1 MTKPALHICIVT
13 SEVVGPFKNGGIGT
27 SMTGLAQTLAGQG
40 YKVTLLFTAGK
51 GFSPQSKA
59 QWSRHYQ
66 SIGIDLRWID
76 HRLASTIAGP
86 LADCDYT
93 VPYLVYRA
101 LGSIS
106 ADIVQFNDCMGEG
119 LYYLA
124 MHRLGCGVS
133 NQRCVVALHSPTE
146 WIWAINRNLPE
157 SLLHAAFSHAERLSV
172 ATCDQLWSPS
182 RYLLDWIHDRG
193 FAVPE
198 HAHVQQYALP
208 KLPLF
213 TGDWAEEIVNEGS
226 APRPAREI
234 IFFGRIEERK
244 GIKLFCEALTL
255 IEPMLVELG
264 VYVTFL
270 GKESTVGGQPAFAYL
285 DQQSS
290 HWRFTTRRIVDLGQQ
305 EAIDYIRARPA
316 IAVMASPADNSPC
329 TVYEALAHRLPFI
342 AARTG
347 GIPELIAADDHGD
360 VLFDYDAAALA
371 ERLKVAVTIG
381 IAPARAAQPQSLSRA
396 AWGELFPQWY
406 AQRFPERPCEALRP
420 LALLVDHPPGG
431 DAAATLATCAVTEA
445 ARIIVVDRAGHQDW
459 RTLAPHVTVVRD
471 LAGLTAELGGLFDHL
486 LLCIRSGIGLIEPR
500 LPALRA
506 AMQSSEVDML
516 MPFALVGEGEAE
528 RCITTLGASASFCYF
543 AGAMHAGVLS
553 VKGDAALRAIAG
565 RDLVSEMEFF
575 GLPDLLVTAGLIC
588 LPYAE
593 PVAHHGST
601 LIPEQG
607 NRRTRERIAAYAAVD
622 GVERFYL
629 TALASSR
636 AAGVVGSGR
645 LRRMRQ
651 WLDAH
656 GAGWL
661 GVLARRGRLRAVLM
675 ALFGRR
681 QV

>member
-27 SMTGLAQTLAGQG
+27 SMTGLAQSLADQG
-40 YKVTLLFTAGK
+40 FRVTLLFTAGK

-59 QWSRHYQ
+59 IWSQQYQ
-66 SIGIDLRWID
+66 SIGIELLWID
-76 HRLASTIAGP
+76 HRLASAIAGP
-86 LADCDYT
+86 LAACDFA
-93 VPYLVYRA
+93 VPYLVYQA
-101 LGSIS
+101 LGSIG

-124 MHRLGCGVS
+124 MHRLGCGIA

-157 SLLHAAFSHAERLSV
+157 FLVQAAFSHAERLSV

-182 RYLLDWIHDRG
+182 RYLLDWVRDRG
-193 FAVPE
+193 FAVQS
-198 HAHVQQYALP
+198 HAVVQQYALP
-208 KLPLF
+208 KLPMF
-213 TGDWAEEIVNEGS
+213 AGEWAVEIADKGG
-226 APRPAREI
+226 APQPAREI
-234 IFFGRIEERK
+234 VFFGRIEERK
-244 GIKLFCEALTL
+244 GIKLFCEALTM
-255 IEPMLVELG
+255 IEPTLVELG

-270 GKESTVGGQPAFAYL
+270 GKESTVGGQRAFDYL

-290 HWRFTTRRIVDLGQQ
+290 HWRFTSRRLSDLGQQ
-305 EAIDYIRARPA
+305 EAINYIQSHSAL
-316 IAVMASPADNSPC
+316 AVMASPADNSPC
-329 TVYEALAHRLPFI
+329 TVYEALAHDLPFI

-347 GIPELIAADDHGD
+347 GIPELIAAADHAHI
-360 VLFDYDAAALA
+360 LFDYSADALA
-371 ERLKVAVTIG
+371 ERLRVAVTVG
-381 IAPARAAQPQSLSRA
+381 IAPARAAQLQSLSRA
-396 AWGELFPQWY
+396 AWGELFPHWHT
-406 AQRFPERPCEALRP
+406 QRFPEPPYEAERP
-420 LALLVDHPPGG
+420 LALLVDHWPGS
-431 DAAATLATCAVTEA
+431 DIAATLASCEVADT
-445 ARIIVVDRAGHQDW
+445 ARVIIIDRTGHEGW
-459 RTLAPHVTVVRD
+459 GTLAPHAIIVRD
-471 LAGLTAELGGLFDHL
+471 FAGLHAALSGLTGHL
-486 LLCIRSGIGLIEPR
+486 LLCIRSGVTLIEPS
-500 LPALRA
+500 LPALRC

-516 MPFALVGEGEAE
+516 MPFALVGEGAAE
-528 RCITTLGASASFCYF
+528 RCVTTLGASASFCYF
-543 AGAMHAGVLS
+543 AGAMHAGVLV

-575 GLPDLLVTAGLIC
+575 GLPDLLVTAELNC

-593 PVAHHGST
+593 PVAHHGPV
-601 LIPEQG
+601 LIPEHG
-607 NRRTRERIAAYAAVD
+607 HRRTRERVAAYAAVD

-636 AAGVVGSGR
+636 AAGIVGSDR

-661 GVLARRGRLRAVLM
+661 GTLARRGRLHAVLI